1 MSGSFLSMV
10 APHMAWRA
18 QMGGSSQISRDLWKK
33 LANLTG
39 KLANV
44 NGKLAII
51 KLDHN
56 SYSISYN

>member
-1 MSGSFLSMV
+1 
-10 APHMAWRA
+10 
-18 QMGGSSQISRDLWKK
+18 MGGSSQISRDLWKK